1 METYTEPKELVENPH
16 YLAQRQKNL
25 GSLSDSMID
34 EPIIEIVN
42 GFNKLPYCF
51 TLQSCYGH
59 FIYNGQKD
67 PHSLDP
73 LPVTNTIA
81 RVEYKIAYI
90 ALCIEDSDS
99 GRRLFE
105 ALKKITIIDPENIQ
119 FCCAEWF
126 WNRQVNSYALQVEP
140 DRFKHEDKAILDY
153 KEALN
158 IEKIRNEFFV
168 KLKELLQK
176 QQD

>member
-16 YLAQRQKNL
+16 YQAQKQKNL

-59 FIYNGQKD
+59 FHYNGQKD

-99 GRRLFE
+99 GSRLFE
-105 ALKKITIIDPENIQ
+105 ALKEITIIDPENIQ

-126 WNRQVNSYALQVEP
+126 WKRQVNSYALQVEP

-168 KLKELLQK
+168 KGSRKNK
-176 QQD
+176 FTF